1 MADAG
6 PLIMAIGRIAND
18 EEVSLEMRDIKIGA
32 GGAAAL
38 ASALKGNRRL
48 TAADLY
54 NTGIGEGGVEALA
67 SAMAD
72 GNGRVSV
79 LDVGCNDLSLAG
91 AAALAR
97 LIRARPLGTWEEPDE
112 YGGPARQGL
121 RELRLARN
129 EVDAQACAALVS
141 AEHAEGGSGKADGGG
156 GGRGRGRGGGGG
168 GREGGEPLLLTLR
181 SLALSFN
188 PLGDNGAA
196 PLGRALLRCPEL
208 HSLQLCG
215 CAIGAAGG
223 AALADALHAAR
234 SLTHL
239 DLSGNQLGDAGART
253 LAGAVPHAHVV
264 ELLLA
269 SNGVSDQ
276 GASALGLS
284 LVRRARCPLRVLTL
298 GSNSITD
305 EGALALAEAIS
316 APPPQR
322 CRLAVLSLSA
332 NRLGPTAVAALGDA
346 IVASPYLRTLHVSGN
361 RRIGKADQEALES
374 LLAQN
379 RREHARLANAAGA
392 DPAAA
397 RPVQPNAAAKKLLR
411 GHALNAYASDL
422 TALPSDRFTAEKQ
435 ALSKARAAPRRP
447 APPRAAPP
455 RRVPR
460 RALSQNH
467 AATTQTHADM
477 HPERTST
484 LLRRPRPQAR
494 AEQLGGLSS
503 QLEEVR
509 FAQAG
514 AAGEVVV
521 LQAKAEIL
529 ERNLAEARAR
539 A

>member
-1 MADAG
+1 
-6 PLIMAIGRIAND
+6 
-18 EEVSLEMRDIKIGA
+18 MR
-32 GGAAAL
+32 
-38 ASALKGNRRL
+38 RTRL
-48 TAADLY
+48 
-54 NTGIGEGGVEALA
+54 
-67 SAMAD
+67 S
-72 GNGRVSV
+72 
-79 LDVGCNDLSLAG
+79 
-91 AAALAR
+91 
-97 LIRARPLGTWEEPDE
+97 RAR
-112 YGGPARQGL
+112 GGRQRQGG
-121 RELRLARN
+121 RRWRWRWPWPWRSRWRAR
-129 EVDAQACAALVS
+129 
-141 AEHAEGGSGKADGGG
+141 
-156 GGRGRGRGGGGG
+156 
-168 GREGGEPLLLTLR
+168 GGEPLLLTLR

-435 ALSKARAAPRRP
+435 ALSKARAAP
-447 APPRAAPP
+447 P

-460 RALSQNH
+460 RALSQNQ

-477 HPERTST
+477 HPGPNEPPPCSVD
-484 LLRRPRPQAR
+484 LARRR
-494 AEQLGGLSS
+494 APSS
-503 QLEEVR
+503 SV
-509 FAQAG
+509 A
-514 AAGEVVV
+514 
-521 LQAKAEIL
+521 
-529 ERNLAEARAR
+529 
-539 A
+539 

>member
-1 MADAG
+1 M
-6 PLIMAIGRIAND
+6 
-18 EEVSLEMRDIKIGA
+18 
-32 GGAAAL
+32 
-38 ASALKGNRRL
+38 
-48 TAADLY
+48 
-54 NTGIGEGGVEALA
+54 
-67 SAMAD
+67 
-72 GNGRVSV
+72 
-79 LDVGCNDLSLAG
+79 
-91 AAALAR
+91 
-97 LIRARPLGTWEEPDE
+97 
-112 YGGPARQGL
+112 
-121 RELRLARN
+121 
-129 EVDAQACAALVS
+129 
-141 AEHAEGGSGKADGGG
+141 
-156 GGRGRGRGGGGG
+156 
-168 GREGGEPLLLTLR
+168 
-181 SLALSFN
+181 
-188 PLGDNGAA
+188 
-196 PLGRALLRCPEL
+196 
-208 HSLQLCG
+208 
-215 CAIGAAGG
+215 
-223 AALADALHAAR
+223 
-234 SLTHL
+234 
-239 DLSGNQLGDAGART
+239 
-253 LAGAVPHAHVV
+253 PHAHVV

-332 NRLGPTAVAALGDA
+332 NLLGPMAVAALGDA

-361 RRIGKADQEALES
+361 RRIGKADREALES

-435 ALSKARAAPRRP
+435 ALSKARAAPPRA

-460 RALSQNH
+460 RTLSQNH

-477 HPERTST
+477 QPGPNQPPPCSVD
-484 LLRRPRPQAR
+484 LARRR
-494 AEQLGGLSS
+494 APSS
-503 QLEEVR
+503 SV
-509 FAQAG
+509 A
-514 AAGEVVV
+514 
-521 LQAKAEIL
+521 
-529 ERNLAEARAR
+529 
-539 A
+539 